1 MKYHYIISLIIL
13 FLLFSCR
20 NQNTETQ
27 NVNDVNESI
36 EKESLEEI
44 KNGTYTKWHEGKK
57 QILIKGKLK
66 HDNKRDG
73 IWYSYFSDGI
83 KNSMTT
89 YKNGS
94 RNGLSWVNYPNG
106 KRHYEGYYNNDA
118 KVGIWK
124 FYSSSGE
131 LEEKNMDK

>member
-57 QILIKGKLK
+57 TNINQREIKTRQQ
-66 HDNKRDG
+66 KRWDLVF
-73 IWYSYFSDGI
+73 IF
-83 KNSMTT
+83 
-89 YKNGS
+89 
-94 RNGLSWVNYPNG
+94 
-106 KRHYEGYYNNDA
+106 
-118 KVGIWK
+118 
-124 FYSSSGE
+124 
-131 LEEKNMDK
+131 

>member
-1 MKYHYIISLIIL
+1 MKYHYIISLIVY
-13 FLLFSCR
+13 FLMLSCQ

-27 NVNDVNESI
+27 NVNDVNKST

-66 HDNKRDG
+66 PDNKRDG

-89 YKNGS
+89 YKNGA

-106 KRHYEGYYNNDA
+106 KRHYEGNYKNDT
-118 KVGIWK
+118 KIGIWK